1 MTGIGDQICPR
12 HEVACTRQCLVDSGR
27 KQESSDHGMNLR
39 SSPARD
45 LWKTSTGLDSRG
57 LLGAVRDEDAA
68 ETADEQEHVG
78 RTTLHFRPV

>member
-1 MTGIGDQICPR
+1 
-12 HEVACTRQCLVDSGR
+12 
-27 KQESSDHGMNLR
+27 MNLR